1 MVSNMFLRDYR
12 RMVASGVVL
21 EPEDVIRLNALAV
34 RAKLAAETF
43 RSMHLPRVVFLD
55 GFTLREPTLAH
66 ELWIE
71 RAQRW
76 FDMDD
81 SRVFCYLYAFA
92 LSRAADE
99 LPDADN
105 ARRCIRKVF
114 AFAEKKVL
122 PLTREQISDAID
134 YVLFGADWTAGEL
147 PARRDASAAPV
158 DESLAVGVLAGNVAR
173 RLPITIE
180 EAKRMTLA
188 DILEI
193 QRRADARDGRF
204 DPDAER
210 KGPLADYI
218 RTRDEIASK
227 AKAAEK

>member
-1 MVSNMFLRDYR
+1 MKFRFGSDV
-12 RMVASGVVL
+12 VATT
-21 EPEDVIRLNALAV
+21 PQNQ
-34 RAKLAAETF
+34 
-43 RSMHLPRVVFLD
+43 P
-55 GFTLREPTLAH
+55 
-66 ELWIE
+66 
-71 RAQRW
+71 
-76 FDMDD
+76 
-81 SRVFCYLYAFA
+81 Y
-92 LSRAADE
+92 
-99 LPDADN
+99 DN
-105 ARRCIRKVF
+105 
-114 AFAEKKVL
+114 
-122 PLTREQISDAID
+122 
-134 YVLFGADWTAGEL
+134 L

-218 RTRDEIASK
+218 RTREEIRK
-227 AKAAEK
+227 RAKSTDCRSPCQEGGRA